1 MEPLGDHVIAPFD
14 SSANAQHT
22 GGMDDEA
29 PPAGITADEWAATPR
44 TVRQFIRVMLTVVE
58 GQQQQVAQLRAQVAN
73 LEARLN
79 QHSQNS
85 SQPPSSDPPSAPPRP
100 ARVPRGRKAGGQPGH
115 LRHDRP
121 DPDPD
126 HIDHV
131 RDHYPE
137 VCPTCQDSLADM
149 RRDACAVRT
158 QYVWELPIVRP
169 EISAHHYHTVCCQGC
184 GNLVTAGRP
193 ADVPPGAF
201 GSRTAAAVTI
211 LHGDYHLS
219 DRMLPRLL
227 HDFFGLPISLGSV
240 VALQQTGSAALA
252 PIYDAIHL
260 AVQQQDRCNI
270 DETSWKEA
278 GKRRWLWTMV
288 TAIATFFYVATSRN
302 GSALRHLLGETYSG
316 IVGSDRHRPYLKL
329 VAGRHQLCWSQLN
342 RNFQALVDRGGRLGI
357 WGADFLALSRLV
369 FRLWHLFREG
379 TIDRATLQA
388 ALAPIQAA
396 VHRLLAQGARRCD
409 APEGMCQ
416 ELLAH
421 EEALWTFVREERV
434 EPTNNAAEQA
444 LRPAV
449 IWRKSCFGAHSA
461 DGNRFVERIL
471 TVSATCRKQQ
481 RHLLTFVTEAIEAHW
496 AGCPAPILLSTP
508 MPTLQ

>member
-1 MEPLGDHVIAPFD
+1 
-14 SSANAQHT
+14 
-22 GGMDDEA
+22 MDTSA
-29 PPAGITADEWAATPR
+29 PPTGIAAEDWAATP
-44 TVRQFIRVMLTVVE
+44 VAVQQFLLATLTVVTLH
-58 GQQQQVAQLRAQVAN
+58 QQQIVQLSARVAD

-85 SQPPSSDPPSAPPRP
+85 SKPPSSDPPSAPPRP
-100 ARVPRGRKAGGQPGH
+100 PRVPRGRKPGGQAGH
-115 LRHDRP
+115 PRHDRP

-131 RDHYPE
+131 RDHYPA
-137 VCPTCQDSLADM
+137 VCPTCHDRLADV
-149 RRDACAVRT
+149 RRDAGAVRT
-158 QYVWELPIVRP
+158 QYVWELPVVRP
-169 EISAHHYHTVCCQGC
+169 EITAHQYHTVCCPGC
-184 GNLVTAGRP
+184 GGLVTADRP

-201 GSRTAAAVTI
+201 GPRTAAAVTI

-219 DRMLPRLL
+219 DRNLPRLL

-240 VALQQTGSAALA
+240 VALQQTGSVALA
-252 PIYDAIHL
+252 PVYTAIHT
-260 AVQQQDRCNI
+260 AVQSADRCNI
-270 DETSWKEA
+270 DETGWKEA
-278 GKRRWLWTMV
+278 GKPRWLWTMV

-302 GSALRHLLGETYSG
+302 GPALRHLLGVDYAG
-316 IVGSDRHRPYLKL
+316 IVGSDRHRPYLAL
-329 VAGRHQLCWSQLN
+329 PPNRHQLCWSHLI
-342 RNFQALVDRGGRLGI
+342 RNFQALVDRGGRLGV
-357 WGADFLALSRLV
+357 WGADFLELSRVV

-379 TIDRATLQA
+379 TIDWAMLQA
-388 ALAPIQAA
+388 VMVPIQQAI
-396 VHRLLAQGARRCD
+396 HGLLVQGSRRCD

-421 EEALWTFVREERV
+421 EDALWTFVREVNV

-449 IWRKSCFGAHSA
+449 IWRKGCFGAHSA

-481 RHLLTFVTEAIEAHW
+481 RHLLTFVTAAIDAYW
-496 AGCPAPILLSTP
+496 AGRPAPTLLPIPRTTP
-508 MPTLQ
+508 Q